1 MRRVHIP
8 RNVTVK
14 PPTLVAHRGYAL
26 RYPENTMPALRA
38 AIEAG
43 ARYVEFDV
51 QMTAD
56 GVPVLLHDADLWRTA
71 RMDRSIHDMTINEI
85 MQVEVNEE
93 TRLGGRF
100 TDTRIPLLGE
110 IVDLLHEHPETTVFV
125 ELKRASLA
133 RFGVDRMVDRVLDE
147 LDPALPQCVIASFD
161 PTALEHARSS
171 RNVPI
176 GWVLFE
182 WSDNTHTAA
191 DALQPEYLFCDY
203 MLIPDDAE
211 LWKGPWRWVLYEV
224 VDPDLALSLAAFGA
238 EFVET
243 MAIKEMLYDRR
254 LIPHR
259 T

>member
-1 MRRVHIP
+1 VRRIHVP
-8 RNVTVK
+8 KNVSVK
-14 PPTLVAHRGYAL
+14 PPKLVAHRGYAL
-26 RYPENTMPALRA
+26 RYPENTLPALRA

-43 ARYVEFDV
+43 ARYIEFDV

-56 GVPVLLHDADLWRTA
+56 GVPVLLHDTDLWRTA
-71 RMDRSIHDMTINEI
+71 RLDKKIHDVSIDQV
-85 MQVEVNEE
+85 MQMEVNEE

-100 TDTRIPLLGE
+100 TDVRIPLLGE
-110 IVDLLHEHPETTVFV
+110 IVDLLQEHPQVTAFV

-133 RFGVDRMVDRVLDE
+133 RFGVDKMVDRVLDE
-147 LDPALPQCVIASFD
+147 LEPVLSQCVIASFD
-161 PTALEHARSS
+161 PTALQRARATRSI
-171 RNVPI
+171 PI

-182 WSDNTHTAA
+182 WSDDTHTGA
-191 DALQPEYLFCDY
+191 DGLKPEYLFCDY

-211 LWKGPWRWVLYEV
+211 LWKGPWHWVLYEV
-224 VDPDLALSLAAFGA
+224 VDPELALSLAAFGA

>member
-38 AIEAG
+38 AIEAKAG
-43 ARYVEFDV
+43 YIEFDV

-56 GVPVLLHDADLWRTA
+56 GVPVLLHDTDLWRTG
-71 RMDRSIHDMTINEI
+71 RLDKNIYDMTIEQV
-85 MQVEVNEE
+85 MQVEVNED

-100 TDTRIPLLGE
+100 TDVHIPILSDIVELLQ
-110 IVDLLHEHPETTVFV
+110 EHPEVTAFV
-125 ELKRASLA
+125 ELKRASLVRA
-133 RFGVDRMVDRVLDE
+133 GVEHMVDRVLDE
-147 LDPALPQCVIASFD
+147 LKPVLSQCVVVSFD
-161 PTALEHARSS
+161 PTALEHARA
-171 RNVPI
+171 VHKMPI
-176 GWVLFE
+176 GWALFE
-182 WSDNTHTAA
+182 WSDATHAGA
-191 DALQPEYLFCDY
+191 EGLQPEYLFCNY
-203 MLIPDDAE
+203 TLIPDDAE

-224 VDPDLALSLAAFGA
+224 VDPELALSMAAFGA

-254 LIPHR
+254 LIPHG